1 MMHNAYQSKLIIVIY
16 AYDSA
21 HKKLDVQNE
30 VAEFFV
36 VLIGEKLSCY
46 GNRRPVVSILQG
58 LLSCTVVDRRAQ
70 IVLRFV
76 ISAFSS

>member
-1 MMHNAYQSKLIIVIY
+1 MMHNAYQSKLIIVIC

-36 VLIGEKLSCY
+36 VLIGEKLSY
-46 GNRRPVVSILQG
+46 Y
-58 LLSCTVVDRRAQ
+58 
-70 IVLRFV
+70 
-76 ISAFSS
+76 